1 MASTPEM
8 LACFDDDA
16 LVRGA
21 LAFER
26 ALAAAQAAHG
36 VISTAAAAAIADAC
50 DGFDERSEA
59 MGSGDHDGSAGGARA
74 KAPRGSDERREAM
87 GSGDH
92 DGSAGGATAK
102 APRGF
107 DATGLGDAAAHA
119 GTLAIP
125 LVARLRKAVPAE
137 HAKAVHL
144 GATSQD
150 VADTALALQIAQAMR
165 LVDRELD
172 ALGDALASLARQRA
186 DTPAL
191 GRTLLQP
198 AALISLGMRAASWL
212 LGIDAAQARLAREHR
227 AAAKLQLG
235 GAVGSLSAL
244 GAAGPAVREAVAA
257 QLGLGAGPSWHSRRE
272 AIAGLG
278 AAIAIAIGA
287 IGKLAR
293 DVSLLMQPELGELAE
308 PEVEGRG
315 GSSAMPHKRNPTGCQ
330 VALSA
335 AIRGPGLAATLI
347 AALPQELERG
357 LGGWQAEAP
366 VVAELFALLH
376 GAAQAMRIVAE
387 GLEID
392 DRAVAGHAELA
403 PGSAVDRDTAIAAAV
418 RFVDEALAAHAA
430 HVAGRGAG

>member
-1 MASTPEM
+1 MPPTITARMASTPDM

-26 ALAAAQAAHG
+26 ELAAALAEHG
-36 VISTAAAAAIADAC
+36 AISAAAAAAIARAC
-50 DGFDERSEA
+50 D
-59 MGSGDHDGSAGGARA
+59 
-74 KAPRGSDERREAM
+74 
-87 GSGDH
+87 
-92 DGSAGGATAK
+92 
-102 APRGF
+102 GF

-125 LVARLRKAVPAE
+125 LVTRLRKAVPPE
-137 HAKAVHL
+137 HAGAVHL

-150 VADTALALQIAQAMR
+150 VADTALALQIAQAMQ

-172 ALGDALASLARQRA
+172 ALVGTLAELAEQHAR
-186 DTPAL
+186 TPVL

-198 AALISLGMRAASWL
+198 AALVSLGMRLANWL
-212 LGIDAAQARLAREHR
+212 LGIDAAHARLTREHD
-227 AAAKLQLG
+227 AAAQLQLG

-244 GAAGPAVREAVAA
+244 GAAGPAVRDALA
-257 QLGLGAGPSWHSRRE
+257 QRLGLGSVPSWHSRRD

-278 AAIAIAIGA
+278 AALAIAIGA

-293 DVSLLMQPELGELAE
+293 DIALLMQPEIGELAE
-308 PEVEGRG
+308 PAVVGRG

-335 AIRGPGLAATLI
+335 AIRAPGLAA
-347 AALPQELERG
+347 ALLAGMPQELERG

-366 VVAELFALLH
+366 VIGELFALLH
-376 GAAQAMRIVAE
+376 GAAHAMREVAD
-387 GLEID
+387 GLELD
-392 DRAVAGHAELA
+392 ADAMAAH
-403 PGSAVDRDTAIAAAV
+403 AAAV
-418 RFVDEALAAHAA
+418 PHGAADREAALVAAARFVDEALASIARRAH
-430 HVAGRGAG
+430 R